1 MNVKKIE
8 DKLTKNINEETELIN
23 KISILKYIVV
33 YVPLLFLMFVT
44 TNFIGS
50 LFFESMSFDW
60 RQILIQ
66 AIFFSIFFRVFHAVR
81 KGWNNAWK
89 NK

>member
-1 MNVKKIE
+1 MSVKKIE

-33 YVPLLFLMFVT
+33 YVPLLFLMFAT

-50 LFFESMSFDW
+50 LFFESINFDW

-66 AIFFSIFFRVFHAVR
+66 AIFFSIFFRVFHGVR
-81 KGWNNAWK
+81 KLWNDGWK
-89 NK
+89 N